1 MKRILAMAMVMGVL
15 AVSLPAMGILLDS
28 TPLLRPAVDC
38 WWTTFYT
45 DTDYLSRTGAAI
57 SYRGTFSA
65 RVRYRVQL
73 TVPTGAD
80 FDVYIYDGNGNL
92 VASGE
97 LWGSANETVY
107 FTPRW
112 TGTFRIRVVSYRGSG
127 FFTLRV
133 ARCS

>member
-1 MKRILAMAMVMGVL
+1 MKRIMAMAMVMGVL
-15 AVSLPAMGILLDS
+15 AVSLPAMGLIIS
-28 TPLLRPAVDC
+28 SPLSPAVSFC
-38 WWTTFYT
+38 SWRTIYT

-57 SYRGTFSA
+57 TYRGTFSGGT
-65 RVRYRVQL
+65 RYRVQL
-73 TVPTGAD
+73 TVPAGTD

-92 VASGE
+92 VAKGE
-97 LWGSANETVY
+97 RWGSANETVY

-112 TGTFRIRVVSYRGSG
+112 TGSFRIRVVSYSGRG